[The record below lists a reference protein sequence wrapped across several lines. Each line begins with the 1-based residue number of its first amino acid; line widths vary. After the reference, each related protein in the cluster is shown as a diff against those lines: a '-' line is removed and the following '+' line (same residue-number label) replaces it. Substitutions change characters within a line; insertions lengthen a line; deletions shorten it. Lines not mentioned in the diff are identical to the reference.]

1 MSTVTFKG
9 NPVTLVGDRIKVG
22 EKAPDFTLVG
32 NDLGE
37 VKLSDYDDKKKIIV
51 AVPSLDTG
59 ICSQETKR
67 FNDEADKLDNVQIIT
82 VSMDL
87 PFAQSRW
94 CAAEGV
100 KNLVTAS
107 DHKNAE
113 FGTKYGALIEELR
126 LLARS
131 IFVLDTDNEVKYVE
145 YCDEVSSHPDY
156 DACLEAVKSL

>member
-1 MSTVTFKG
+1 MSKITFKG
-9 NPVTLVGDRIKVG
+9 NPVTLVGERIEAG
-22 EKAPDFTLVG
+22 SEAPDFTLVG
-32 NDLGE
+32 NDLSE
-37 VKLSDYDDKKKIIV
+37 VKLSDFDGKKKIIL

-67 FNDEADKLDNVQIIT
+67 FNEEADKLENVQIIT

-87 PFAQSRW
+87 PFAQTRW

-100 KNLVTAS
+100 KNLITAS
-107 DHKNAE
+107 DHKDAE
-113 FGTKYGALIEELR
+113 FGTKYGALIKEHR

-131 IFVLDTDNEVKYVE
+131 IFVLDETNKVHYVE
-145 YCDEVSSHPDY
+145 YCEEVSSHPDY